1 MTFSN
6 FKYALDGSSPSDLAS
21 VMTEK
26 ELLLKEEG
34 ETATVASSGNGMS
47 VVPFKFKP
55 DLDEAMKAFAMGER
69 KAVEISVHGKTEVC
83 QLGALAGD
91 STLDQLTA
99 NFPKKP
105 RFFCLN
111 YGRKVFV
118 FFCPDDAKV
127 RTKMLLATCKS
138 AVTGQ
143 AISKHGIEFDK
154 QVEILGA
161 DELAAA
167 FAEEAAPSD
176 EAAKTNFTKA
186 KRKTR
191 GKRRLNTK
199 KKFAWT

>member
-127 RTKMLLATCKS
+127 RTKMLLATRKS

-154 QVEILGA
+154 QVEIRGA
-161 DELAAA
+161 DELADA
-167 FAEEAAPSD
+167 FKTETGPSDAEAAS
-176 EAAKTNFTKA
+176 NCTKA